1 MLPRRIGTVW
11 ITLPSGWMGAA
22 VAADSGSVSAGSGSY
37 ATAIASSAIWA
48 VSGWSAATTATGS
61 PS

>member
-1 MLPRRIGTVW
+1 MLPRRIGTDR

-22 VAADSGSVSAGSGSY
+22 VIANSGSVTAGRGSY
-37 ATAIASSAIWA
+37 AATIASSASWH